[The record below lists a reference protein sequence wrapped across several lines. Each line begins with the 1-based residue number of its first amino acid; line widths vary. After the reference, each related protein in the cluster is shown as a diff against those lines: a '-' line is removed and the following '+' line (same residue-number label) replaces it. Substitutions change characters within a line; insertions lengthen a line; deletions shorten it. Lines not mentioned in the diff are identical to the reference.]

1 MKPELEER
9 LAGIENIIHGIYHNL
24 EMMKYINYNLHKQPF
39 NLGNNLGLSWIWTSL
54 MASQILEFY
63 KLTNK
68 KEKFSF
74 IKTINIAKEQKCKAD
89 FDLLEAGAKEM
100 VEVYAKSD
108 YETVRSKYL
117 AHQDLNV
124 PEIGTDLKGI
134 SDFSKKAINL
144 FTSFSVEFKREQTEF
159 NTEIANSFSEI
170 FKTIDEYEKV
180 KALLIAR
187 LIQGK
192 EVINISEIQ
201 DIVYEEEL

>member
-9 LAGIENIIHGIYHNL
+9 LTGLENIIHGIYHNL
-24 EMMKYINYNLHKQPF
+24 EMMNYINYNLHNEPF
-39 NLGNNLGLSWIWTSL
+39 NLGNNLGLYWIWTSL

-74 IKTINIAKEQKCKAD
+74 IKIINIAKEHRSKAD
-89 FDLLEAGAKEM
+89 FDLLETKTKEL
-100 VEVYAKSD
+100 VEVYDKSD
-108 YETVRSKYL
+108 YENVRSKYL

-134 SDFSKKAINL
+134 SDFSKKAIGL
-144 FTSFSVEFKREQTEF
+144 FKSFSSEFKREQTEF
-159 NTEIANSFSEI
+159 NIEITNSFNEI
-170 FKTIDEYEKV
+170 FKTIVEYEKV
-180 KALLIAR
+180 KALLTAR

-192 EVINISEIQ
+192 KEVEISEIQ
-201 DIVYEEEL
+201 DILDEEEL